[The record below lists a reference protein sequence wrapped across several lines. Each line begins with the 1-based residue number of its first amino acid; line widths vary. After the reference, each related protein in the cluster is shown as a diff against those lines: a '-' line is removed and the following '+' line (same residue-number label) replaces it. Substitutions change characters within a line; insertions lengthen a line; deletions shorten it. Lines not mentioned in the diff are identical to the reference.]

1 MPICGVL
8 YGGSSNVKDEG
19 SPFNI
24 VLDSIF
30 ETNNVNKIPNK
41 TTSITTTAATNPENI
56 AAIEP
61 EINIVA
67 IVIKNGNLP
76 LQGTKQFVSIAINFS
91 LGEFIIL
98 VPTTAA
104 ALQPNPMHMVSA
116 CLPEVHA
123 HLKHLSKLKAILG
136 KNPKSSRIV
145 NRGKNIAIGGSITE
159 ITHVTVW

>member
-1 MPICGVL
+1 MKSNMDTSPTLILENNHITIPAGAAIEIALPNTNRVLSNKERINILPICGVL
-8 YGGSSNVKDEG
+8 YGGSSKVKDDG

-24 VLDSIF
+24 VFESIF

-41 TTSITTTAATNPENI
+41 TTSITITAATNPENI
-56 AAIEP
+56 PAIEP

-67 IVIKNGNLP
+67 TVIKNGNLP

-104 ALQPNPMHMVSA
+104 ALQPNPMHM
-116 CLPEVHA
+116 
-123 HLKHLSKLKAILG
+123 G
-136 KNPKSSRIV
+136 
-145 NRGKNIAIGGSITE
+145 
-159 ITHVTVW
+159 VTVW